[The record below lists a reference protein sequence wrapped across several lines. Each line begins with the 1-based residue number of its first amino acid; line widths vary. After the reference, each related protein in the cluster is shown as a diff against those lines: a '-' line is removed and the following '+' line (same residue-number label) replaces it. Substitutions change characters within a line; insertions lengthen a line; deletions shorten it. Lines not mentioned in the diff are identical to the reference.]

1 MSDTPGTKAEL
12 LERIRSSYAALNA
25 LVLQLSTAQLTQPID
40 TTWSVKDMLAHIT
53 AWEQIMLHFHIGKR
67 PFEQVTQLGNI
78 GYTALNVDELNEALF
93 QRDQAHTL
101 DKVLAA
107 FRASHQATLARL
119 EQIDEAELYR
129 EYMPPGRG
137 PDSAGVLIDWVTGDT
152 YEHYDEH
159 RATIERAFPL

>member
-93 QRDQAHTL
+93 QRDQA
-101 DKVLAA
+101 
-107 FRASHQATLARL
+107 
-119 EQIDEAELYR
+119 
-129 EYMPPGRG
+129 
-137 PDSAGVLIDWVTGDT
+137 
-152 YEHYDEH
+152 
-159 RATIERAFPL
+159 